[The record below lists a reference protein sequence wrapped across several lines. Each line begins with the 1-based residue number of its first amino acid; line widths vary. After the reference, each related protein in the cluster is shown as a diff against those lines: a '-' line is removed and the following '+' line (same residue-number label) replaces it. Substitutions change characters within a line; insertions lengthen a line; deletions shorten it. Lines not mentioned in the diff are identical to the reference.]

1 MEQTKRG
8 KVVVT
13 GSFITD
19 IAVFTSRFPADG
31 ETVPGRSIQFGP
43 GGKGSN
49 QATAAS
55 RAGAEVIMITKSVRI
70 LWVKSHA
77 HITKTKI

>member
-31 ETVPGRSIQFGP
+31 ETVP
-43 GGKGSN
+43 
-49 QATAAS
+49 
-55 RAGAEVIMITKSVRI
+55 AGASNSAREEKARI
-70 LWVKSHA
+70 KRQQPAVPAQK
-77 HITKTKI
+77 

>member
-19 IAVFTSRFPADG
+19 IAVRTPRFPADG
-31 ETVPGRSIQFGP
+31 ETVAGASLQFGREE
-43 GGKGSN
+43 K
-49 QATAAS
+49 A
-55 RAGAEVIMITKSVRI
+55 RI
-70 LWVKSHA
+70 RRQQPDVPAQK
-77 HITKTKI
+77 